1 MKKTIKYILAVLLF
15 SVAAV
20 LLFAVLDNRPSRY
33 YGRDGE
39 NAAEL
44 SFTQS
49 RTVLPDFIYN
59 SSAIR
64 SAAIYSVKS
73 VDDRYQ
79 DPADADAELLCTV
92 IDVYYTF
99 ISGAAWTQA
108 DVRVD
113 EVIRGRLSEGDMI
126 SVYFPGGYASM
137 EDYTAVHGEGMYSAS
152 GADFLEFTVN
162 GRPHP
167 KSGDNGVVYID
178 RLPDSSPLPEGAY
191 LLRNVNEE
199 DEEWTAIG

>member
-20 LLFAVLDNRPSRY
+20 LLFAVLDNGSSRY
-33 YGRDGE
+33 YGTDGE
-39 NAAEL
+39 NAADL

-59 SSAIR
+59 SSAIN
-64 SAAIYSVKS
+64 SAVIYTVKT

-113 EVIRGRLSEGDMI
+113 EVLRGRLSEGDMI
-126 SVYFPGGYASM
+126 SVYTPGGYASM
-137 EDYTAVHGEGMYSAS
+137 EDYTAAHGVGMYSDS
-152 GADFLEFTVN
+152 GAGFIEFTVN

-167 KSGDNGVVYID
+167 HPGDNGILHVD
-178 RLPDSSPLPEGAY
+178 RLPGGSPLPDGAY
-191 LLRNVNEE
+191 LLLNVDRE
-199 DEEWTAIG
+199 DGEWTAID